1 MHNRYNRTMHAC
13 FLGYVVQAIVNN
25 FAPLLFLTFHQ
36 SYGIPLSKITLLVTF
51 NFLLQLAID
60 AASVRFLDRIGY
72 RAAAVFANAFS
83 AAGLILLTVLPG
95 AMADPFAGLLISV
108 AVFALGGGLLEVVIS
123 PIVEA
128 CPSDNKERAMSML
141 HSFYCWGHVGVVL
154 VSTLFFSIF
163 GLNNWRMMAL
173 CWAMIPVA
181 VSIMFT
187 RVPIAPLLAEGER
200 GMSLREL
207 ASTKIFWLMM
217 LAMLCSG
224 ASEQA
229 VSQWASVLAE
239 KGLGVSKALGDLTGP
254 MFFAVCMG
262 LARLIYGKYGDRIPL
277 KKFMLASCA
286 LCIFSYLLIG
296 LVPSPA
302 LGLIGCGLCGLS
314 VGIFWPGTVS
324 LASASLRRGGS
335 ALFCLLALAGD
346 MGCSAGPTLAGM
358 ISSAAGDNIR
368 AGILA
373 AILFPAA
380 LMLCIL
386 GQKKKHPS
394 V

>member
-1 MHNRYNRTMHAC
+1 MQNRYNRTMYAC
-13 FLGYVVQAIVNN
+13 FLSYVVQAIVNN
-25 FAPLLFLTFHQ
+25 FAPLLFLTFHE
-36 SYGIPLSKITLLVTF
+36 SFGIPLSKITLLVTF
-51 NFLLQLAID
+51 NFLLQLGVD
-60 AASVRFLDRIGY
+60 AASVKFLDRIGY
-72 RAAAVFANAFS
+72 RAAAVLANGFS
-83 AAGLILLTVLPG
+83 ALGLALLAVLPVK
-95 AMADPFAGLLISV
+95 MADPFAGLLIAV
-108 AVFALGGGLLEVVIS
+108 AVFAMGGGLLEVVIS

-154 VSTLFFSIF
+154 ISTLFFAVF
-163 GLNNWRMMAL
+163 GLANWRVMAL
-173 CWAMIPVA
+173 CWAALPLIVA
-181 VSIMFT
+181 LMFLG
-187 RVPIAPLLAEGER
+187 VPIEKLLADGER
-200 GMSLREL
+200 GMSLKEL
-207 ASTKIFWLMM
+207 ACSGVFWLMF

-239 KGLGVSKALGDLTGP
+239 KGLGISKAVGDLMGP

-286 LCIFSYLLIG
+286 LCVFSYLIIG
-296 LVPSPA
+296 LVPAPA

-314 VGIFWPGTVS
+314 VGIFWPGTLS
-324 LASASLRRGGS
+324 LASAAMRRGGS

-346 MGCSAGPTLAGM
+346 LGCSSGPTVAGL

-368 AGILA
+368 MGVLA
-373 AILFPAA
+373 AVVFPIG
-380 LMLCIL
+380 LTICIL
-386 GQKKKHPS
+386 RQRKTEK
-394 V
+394 

>member
-1 MHNRYNRTMHAC
+1 MHNRYNRTVHAC
-13 FLGYVVQAIVNN
+13 FLGYIVQAIVNN

-36 SYGIPLSKITLLVTF
+36 TYGIPLSKITLLVTF
-51 NFLLQLAID
+51 NFLLQLVID
-60 AASVRFLDRIGY
+60 AASVKFLDRIGY
-72 RAAAVFANAFS
+72 RAAAVLANAFS

-95 AMADPFAGLLISV
+95 VMRDPFAGLLISV

-163 GLNNWRMMAL
+163 GLNNWRVMAL
-173 CWAMIPVA
+173 CWALIPIV

-187 RVPIAPLLAEGER
+187 RVPILTLLAEGER
-200 GMSLREL
+200 GMSLKEL

-254 MFFAVCMG
+254 MFFAICMG

-286 LCIFSYLLIG
+286 LCVFSYLLIG
-296 LVPSPA
+296 LVPSPV

-346 MGCSAGPTLAGM
+346 MGCSAGPTVAGM

-368 AGILA
+368 VGILA
-373 AILFPAA
+373 AIFFPAA

-386 GQKKKHPS
+386 SQRKAGS
-394 V
+394 RE

>member
-1 MHNRYNRTMHAC
+1 MRNRYNRTIRVC
-13 FLGYVVQAIVNN
+13 FLSYIVQAIVNN
-25 FAPLLFLTFHQ
+25 FAPLLFLTFHE

-51 NFLLQLAID
+51 NFLLQLVVD
-60 AASVRFLDRIGY
+60 AASVKFLDRIGY
-72 RAAAVFANAFS
+72 RAAAVLANGFS
-83 AAGLILLTVLPG
+83 GAGLVLLTVLPG
-95 AMADPFAGLLISV
+95 AIADPFAGLLIAV
-108 AVFALGGGLLEVVIS
+108 ATFALGGGLLEVVIS

-154 VSTLFFSIF
+154 VSTLFFAIF
-163 GLNNWRMMAL
+163 GLANWRAMAL
-173 CWAMIPVA
+173 CWAAVPIIVA
-181 VSIMFT
+181 FLFLG
-187 RVPIAPLLAEGER
+187 VPIAKLLDEGDH

-207 ASTKIFWLMM
+207 AGAKIFWVMM

-239 KGLGVSKALGDLTGP
+239 KGLGVSKAVGDLAGP

-262 LARLIYGKYGDRIPL
+262 LARLIYGKHGDRIPL
-277 KKFMLASCA
+277 KKFMLASCV
-286 LCIFSYLLIG
+286 LCVLSYLIIG
-296 LVPSPA
+296 LVPSPV

-314 VGIFWPGTVS
+314 VGIFWPGTLS

-346 MGCSAGPTLAGM
+346 MGCSAGPTVAGM
-358 ISSAAGDNIR
+358 VSGAVGDNIR

-373 AILFPAA
+373 AILFPAV
-380 LMLCIL
+380 LTVCIWRQRR
-386 GQKKKHPS
+386 GRNS
-394 V
+394 

>member
-1 MHNRYNRTMHAC
+1 MHNRYNRTVHAC

-36 SYGIPLSKITLLVTF
+36 TYGIPLSKITLLVTF

-60 AASVRFLDRIGY
+60 AASVKFLDRIGY
-72 RAAAVFANAFS
+72 RAAAVLANAFS
-83 AAGLILLTVLPG
+83 AAGLVLLTILPG
-95 AMADPFAGLLISV
+95 IMADPFAGLLLSV

-154 VSTLFFSIF
+154 ISTLFFSIF
-163 GLNNWRMMAL
+163 GLGNWRAMAL
-173 CWAMIPVA
+173 CWAA
-181 VSIMFT
+181 VPLFTMLLFT
-187 RVPIAPLLAEGER
+187 RVPIKTLLAEGER
-200 GMSLREL
+200 GMTLREL
-207 ASTKIFWLMM
+207 ASTKVFWLMM

-262 LARLIYGKYGDRIPL
+262 LARFIYGKYSDRIPL
-277 KKFMLASCA
+277 KKFMVASCG
-286 LCIFSYLLIG
+286 LCVFSYLLIG
-296 LVPSPA
+296 LVPSPVF
-302 LGLIGCGLCGLS
+302 GLFGCGLCGLS
-314 VGIFWPGTVS
+314 VGIFWPGTTS

-346 MGCSAGPTLAGM
+346 MGCSAGPTLAGLV
-358 ISSAAGDNIR
+358 SSAAGDNIR
-368 AGILA
+368 LGILA
-373 AILFPAA
+373 AVFFPAA
-380 LMLCIL
+380 LMLCIWK
-386 GQKKKHPS
+386 QRKA
-394 V
+394 